1 MPFTVA
7 LVAILVPMTL
17 CMVLAVIILTP
28 VILKANERARLQ
40 TMLREAFERGEALPP
55 EFIAAMTTKSS
66 VGSPDRDLRAAI
78 VLLAIAAG
86 FIALGASVSQLDTSG
101 SGPFWP
107 LLGVSAFPG
116 FLGLGFLVLWWAGQ
130 KAAK

>member
-7 LVAILVPMTL
+7 IVAILVPMTL
-17 CMVLAVIILTP
+17 FMILAVIILTP
-28 VILKANERARLQ
+28 VILKSNERARFQ
-40 TMLREAFERGEALPP
+40 AMLRDAFERGQTVPP
-55 EFIAAMTTKSS
+55 EFIAAMT
-66 VGSPDRDLRAAI
+66 GPPAGPERDLRAAI
-78 VLLAIAAG
+78 VLLAITAG
-86 FIALGASVSQLDTSG
+86 FIALGASIAQLDTSG

-116 FLGLGFLVLWWAGQ
+116 FLGLGFLMLWWMGR